1 MQHKPYRFV
10 DTPLSKPSSLDA
22 AYELEAIKAG
32 LLAAPSAVFPENRS
46 WGQPPPTPNQS
57 PPIWELVMQDM
68 FERNEFGKAKYGTPL
83 QAHNGRNALKDAYEE
98 VLDLAVYLKQKL
110 VEEQDVR

>member
-1 MQHKPYRFV
+1 MQSENVPF
-10 DTPLSKPSSLDA
+10 PASLDA

-32 LLAAPSAVFPENRS
+32 LVSPKTAVFKENTT
-46 WGQPPPTPNQS
+46 WGEPPPKPNNSQ
-57 PPIWELVMQDM
+57 PVWELVMQDM

-98 VLDLAVYLKQKL
+98 VLDLAVYLKQRI
-110 VEEQDVR
+110 VEDGTR